1 MGSIVGKLLLQ
12 VVLIGL
18 NAFFAATEIA
28 VVSLN
33 ATKLKK
39 MEEEGDKR
47 AKRLLKMVETPSAFL
62 STIQIAI
69 TLSGFLGSAFAADS
83 FAGYIVD
90 GVYGLGLTM
99 IPEGV
104 MNSIATVLT
113 TIILSYFSLVFGE
126 LVPKRIAMQKSFQVA
141 CFTSGVVNAVAT
153 VMRPVIWLL
162 SVSTNGML
170 KLLRLKVEA
179 EEETVT
185 EEEIRMMIDLGGQKG
200 TIDQEEQEWI
210 ENVFRF
216 DDISVREAMTRT
228 ADVVAFSL
236 DATAEEIIHTIR
248 ETGLSRYPV
257 YDEDIN
263 DIVGTLNARDFLLER
278 GAEHP
283 RSLKELLRTPYF
295 VPESIHADDLFRDMQ
310 TKKIHI
316 AIVIDEYGQTA
327 GIITIEDL
335 LEENPYN
342 LSKGQRQQ
350 VAVAAIL
357 CTKPDVLIVDEP
369 TTGQDPL
376 QSRAMMDMMKWLN
389 QEAHKTIVVITHDMS
404 IAAEYSDRIV
414 AMHMGKII
422 ADGTPREVFAQE
434 ELLNSSNLEAPQIT
448 RLLQRVGI
456 QEPTVIDVGEAFQ
469 LLSQVQF

>member
-1 MGSIVGKLLLQ
+1 MDSIVGKLLLQ

-33 ATKLKK
+33 TTKLKK

-47 AKRLLKMVETPSAFL
+47 ATRLLKMVDAPSSFL

-83 FAGYIVD
+83 FSGYIVD
-90 GVYGLGLTM
+90 WVYNGLGLTM
-99 IPEGV
+99 IPQGV
-104 MNSIATVLT
+104 MNGFATVVT

-141 CFTSGVVNAVAT
+141 CFTSGVVSAVAT
-153 VMRPVIWLL
+153 VVRPVIWLL
-162 SVSTNGML
+162 SVSTNGVL
-170 KLLRLKVEA
+170 KLLHMKVEA

-185 EEEIRMMIDLGGQKG
+185 EEEIRMMVDAGGQKG

-228 ADVVAFSL
+228 ADVEAFSL
-236 DATAEEIIHTIR
+236 DATDEEIIHTIR

-257 YDEDIN
+257 YNEDIN
-263 DIVGTLNARDFLLER
+263 DIVGILNARDFLLER

-283 RSLKELLRTPYF
+283 RSLKELLRNAYF
-295 VPESIHADDLFRDMQ
+295 VPESIHADDLFQDMQ
-310 TKKIHI
+310 TKKVHI
-316 AIVIDEYGQTA
+316 AVVIDEYGQTA

-335 LEENPYN
+335 LEEIVGNIYDEFDPAEKPEMEKLEEN
-342 LSKGQRQQ
+342 LWRVNGG
-350 VAVAAIL
+350 VFIGDLAEELEMDI
-357 CTKPDVLIVDEP
+357 PEDEDYD
-369 TTGQDPL
+369 TLGGMIFSCL
-376 QSRAMMDMMKWLN
+376 
-389 QEAHKTIVVITHDMS
+389 HTIP
-404 IAAEYSDRIV
+404 
-414 AMHMGKII
+414 
-422 ADGTPREVFAQE
+422 ADGSQFDVQVNGLDIHVEKIEDRRIEEALIRKLPPTEPEEEEENGDQEKREQNKKEKSA
-434 ELLNSSNLEAPQIT
+434 
-448 RLLQRVGI
+448 
-456 QEPTVIDVGEAFQ
+456 
-469 LLSQVQF
+469 

>member
-1 MGSIVGKLLLQ
+1 MDSIVGKLLLQ

-33 ATKLKK
+33 TTKLKK

-47 AKRLLKMVETPSAFL
+47 ATRLLKMVDAPSSFL

-83 FAGYIVD
+83 FSGYIVD
-90 GVYGLGLTM
+90 WVYNGLGLTM
-99 IPEGV
+99 IPQGV
-104 MNSIATVLT
+104 MNGFATVVT

-141 CFTSGVVNAVAT
+141 CFTSGVVSAVAT
-153 VMRPVIWLL
+153 VVRPVIWLL
-162 SVSTNGML
+162 SVSTNGVL
-170 KLLRLKVEA
+170 KLLHMKVEA

-228 ADVVAFSL
+228 ADVEAFSL
-236 DATAEEIIHTIR
+236 DATDEEIIHTIR

-257 YDEDIN
+257 YNEDIN
-263 DIVGTLNARDFLLER
+263 DIVGILNARDFLLER

-283 RSLKELLRTPYF
+283 RSLKELLRNAYF
-295 VPESIHADDLFRDMQ
+295 VPESIHADDLFQDMQ
-310 TKKIHI
+310 TKKVHI
-316 AIVIDEYGQTA
+316 AVVIDEYGQTA

-335 LEENPYN
+335 LEEIVGNIYDEFDPAEKPEMEKLEEN
-342 LSKGQRQQ
+342 LWRVNGG
-350 VAVAAIL
+350 VFIGDLAEELEMDI
-357 CTKPDVLIVDEP
+357 PEDEDYD
-369 TTGQDPL
+369 TLGGMIFSCL
-376 QSRAMMDMMKWLN
+376 
-389 QEAHKTIVVITHDMS
+389 HTIP
-404 IAAEYSDRIV
+404 
-414 AMHMGKII
+414 
-422 ADGTPREVFAQE
+422 ADGSQFDVQVNGLDIHVEKIEDRRIEEALIRKLPPTEPEEEEENGDQEKREQNKKEKSA
-434 ELLNSSNLEAPQIT
+434 
-448 RLLQRVGI
+448 
-456 QEPTVIDVGEAFQ
+456 
-469 LLSQVQF
+469 

>member
-1 MGSIVGKLLLQ
+1 MDSIVGKLLLQ

-33 ATKLKK
+33 TTKLKK

-47 AKRLLKMVETPSAFL
+47 ATRLLKMVDAPSSFL

-83 FAGYIVD
+83 FSGYIVD
-90 GVYGLGLTM
+90 WVYNGLGLTM
-99 IPEGV
+99 IPQGV
-104 MNSIATVLT
+104 MNGFATVVT

-141 CFTSGVVNAVAT
+141 CFTSGVVSAVAT
-153 VMRPVIWLL
+153 VVRPVIWLL
-162 SVSTNGML
+162 SVSTNGVL
-170 KLLRLKVEA
+170 KLLHMKVEA

-228 ADVVAFSL
+228 ADVEAFSL
-236 DATAEEIIHTIR
+236 DATDEEIIHTIR

-257 YDEDIN
+257 YNEDIN
-263 DIVGTLNARDFLLER
+263 DIVGILNARDFLLER

-283 RSLKELLRTPYF
+283 RSLKELLRNAYF
-295 VPESIHADDLFRDMQ
+295 VPESIHADDLFQDMQ
-310 TKKIHI
+310 TKKVHI
-316 AIVIDEYGQTA
+316 AVVIDEYGQTA

-335 LEENPYN
+335 LEEIVGNIYDEFDPAEKPEMERLEDN
-342 LSKGQRQQ
+342 LWRVNGG
-350 VAVAAIL
+350 VFIDDLAEELDMEI
-357 CTKPDVLIVDEP
+357 PEDEDYD
-369 TTGQDPL
+369 TVGGMIFSCL
-376 QSRAMMDMMKWLN
+376 
-389 QEAHKTIVVITHDMS
+389 HTIP
-404 IAAEYSDRIV
+404 
-414 AMHMGKII
+414 
-422 ADGTPREVFAQE
+422 ADGSQFDVQINGLDIHVEKIEDRRIE
-434 ELLNSSNLEAPQIT
+434 EALIRKLPPA
-448 RLLQRVGI
+448 
-456 QEPTVIDVGEAFQ
+456 EPEEDGDDSEQDRKDQNKKEKSA
-469 LLSQVQF
+469 